1 MRRSVSIL
9 LREILTA
16 IGLLRQ
22 YTDGVTF
29 EQFLLST
36 EKQDSVLRRLEI
48 IGEAVKAFQPTFAPP
63 IPMFLG
69 VRSPVLETC

>member
-22 YTDGVTF
+22 YTDGVTY
-29 EQFLLST
+29 E
-36 EKQDSVLRRLEI
+36 
-48 IGEAVKAFQPTFAPP
+48 
-63 IPMFLG
+63 
-69 VRSPVLETC
+69 